1 MELVWQIDWMKCLKQ
16 TEGLTDF
23 VIECGWRATAQED
36 TAVAQA
42 YGSVSFP
49 APQNQDGS
57 FTPYNQ
63 LTQHQ
68 MLGWVWASGVDK
80 VEVETSLIAQVQAQI
95 NPEVVTKPLPW
106 QT

>member
-36 TAVAQA
+36 TAMAQA

-49 APQNQDGS
+49 APQNADGS
-57 FTPYNQ
+57 FTPYDQ
-63 LTQHQ
+63 LTQDQ
-68 MLGWVWASGVDK
+68 VLGWVWASGVDK
-80 VEVETSLIAQVQAQI
+80 AEVDASLTAQVQAQL

-106 QT
+106 QA